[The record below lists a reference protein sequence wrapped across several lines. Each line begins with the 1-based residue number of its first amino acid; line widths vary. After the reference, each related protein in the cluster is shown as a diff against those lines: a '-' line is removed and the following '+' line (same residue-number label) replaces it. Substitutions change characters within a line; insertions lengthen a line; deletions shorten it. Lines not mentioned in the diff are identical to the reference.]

1 MNVPKL
7 FLTLSVLL
15 FASIGSLALVKQKQ
29 EKSPVPEKKS
39 ERTSS
44 KQEID
49 PSLLSK
55 PSGLTPISSSKQ
67 ATELPLPAVEMSSD
81 EQPLVIEHDDEPE
94 ALAALFVKGS
104 NCPIVKTIRYKSR
117 VPWKSGR
124 SAWLIDYAK
133 HYKTPLD
140 FIYRSIHNGEDKIPS
155 SIADGVEFNVYR
167 DDVDFRFHLLV
178 SLSSCT
184 MRMYYVLQKE
194 KKVVF
199 LKSYRICVGRKSSQT
214 TSGYLTPM
222 GLFQLGPRVA
232 VFKPNMMGPYKGKRV
247 ELIQIFGSHWIP
259 FEKEIS
265 DCSEPAKGYGIHGTP
280 MVRNAKGEIE
290 EQIETIGGYH
300 SDGCIRLSGKEMKE
314 LFAVIS
320 TRKTYIEIV
329 SSFQQSRLLCGKI

>member
-15 FASIGSLALVKQKQ
+15 FAGIGSLALVKQKQ
-29 EKSPVPEKKS
+29 DKSPLPKKKTEVS
-39 ERTSS
+39 DS
-44 KQEID
+44 KQEVD

-55 PSGLTPISSSKQ
+55 PAELTPLSSSKQ
-67 ATELPLPAVEMSSD
+67 PTELPLPAVEMASD

-104 NCPIVKTIRYKSR
+104 TCPIVKTIRYKSH
-117 VPWKSGR
+117 VSWKSGR
-124 SAWLIDYAK
+124 PAWLIDYAK
-133 HYKTPLD
+133 HYKTPLE
-140 FIYRSIHNGEDKIPS
+140 FLYRSIYNGEDRVPS
-155 SIADGVEFNVYR
+155 SVTDGVEFNVYR
-167 DDVDFRFHLLV
+167 DDVDFRFHLVV

-199 LKSYRICVGRKSSQT
+199 LKSYRICAGRKSDHT
-214 TSGYLTPM
+214 PSGCLTPI
-222 GLFQLGPRVA
+222 GLFQLGPKVA
-232 VFKPNMMGPYKGKRV
+232 VFKPHMMGPYKGKRI

-259 FEKEIS
+259 FEKEIA

-280 MVRNAKGEIE
+280 MVRNAKGEVE
-290 EQIETIGGYH
+290 EQIETLGGHY
-300 SDGCIRLSGKEMKE
+300 SDGCVRLSSTEIKE
-314 LFAVIS
+314 LFSVIS

-329 SSFQQSRLLCGKI
+329 PSFQQSRLLCGKI